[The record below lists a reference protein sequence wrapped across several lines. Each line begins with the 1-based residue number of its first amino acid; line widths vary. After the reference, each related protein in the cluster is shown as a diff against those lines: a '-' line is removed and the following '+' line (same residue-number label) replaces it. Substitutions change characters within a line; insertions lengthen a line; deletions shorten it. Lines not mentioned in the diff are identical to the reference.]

1 MELQLALAQALEVH
15 KDAILTFC
23 QDLVR
28 IASENPPGNH
38 YRECTDRLHLEL
50 DRLGLDHRV
59 VEAPIYQD
67 RPRYNIL
74 GFQGAGQRTLYFHGH
89 YDVVPA
95 QSREQFNPVARNG
108 RLYGRGATDMKS
120 GLAAMIYAAYLLKEQ
135 QVPLRGRLGLCLVAD
150 EETGGRG
157 GSAHLDQL
165 GLLGQDAV
173 AMLTPEPT
181 SGVIWNAN
189 RGAITLQVTVKGRA
203 AHVGLQHQG
212 VNAFERML
220 QVAAALQDLKAEVE
234 ARKTGYHIVPAAA
247 AHSILMLGGR
257 VEGGTNFNV
266 VPDACTFTVERRFNP
281 EEDLQA
287 EKARLFALF
296 EKVRQQGIP
305 LDVAVLQEGPSC
317 GIPADHPVALALAE
331 TAEAVTGK
339 RPDFEMCPGLL
350 ETRWYARKG
359 IPAFAYGPGFLEV
372 AHGPNEVV
380 DLERI
385 YQHTLI
391 YALTAARLLA
401 GSGQEQVWEAS
412 QTFQTLP

>member
-1 MELQLALAQALEVH
+1 MSRAVFTELQLALAQALGAH
-15 KDAILTFC
+15 RDAILTLC
-23 QDLVR
+23 HDLVR

-38 YRECTDRLHLEL
+38 YRECTDRLRLEL

-59 VEAPIYQD
+59 VEAHEVHD
-67 RPRYNIL
+67 RPRFNLL
-74 GFQGAGQRTLYFHGH
+74 GFHGEGRRTLYFHGH

-95 QSREQFNPVARNG
+95 QSREQFVPVVRNG
-108 RLYGRGATDMKS
+108 RLYGRGSTDMKS
-120 GLAAMIYAAYLLKEQ
+120 GLAAMIYAAYLLKELK
-135 QVPLRGRLGLCLVAD
+135 VPLRGRIGLCLVPD

-157 GSAHLDQL
+157 GSAYLDQL

-189 RGAITLQVTVKGRA
+189 RGAITLQVTVKGRS

-220 QVAAALQDLKAEVE
+220 RVARALQDLKAEVE
-234 ARKTGYHIVPAAA
+234 QRKTGYHVVPAGA

-266 VPDACTFTVERRFNP
+266 VPDACTFTVDRRFNP

-287 EKARLFALF
+287 EKARLSALF
-296 EKVRQQGIP
+296 DRLRQQEIP
-305 LDVAVLQEGPSC
+305 LEIDVLQEGPSC
-317 GIPADHPVALALAE
+317 GVAEDHPVALALAE

-339 RPDFEMCPGLL
+339 RPAFELCPGLL

-380 DLERI
+380 EIERI
-385 YQHTLI
+385 YQHTVI
-391 YALTAARLLA
+391 YALMAARLL
-401 GSGQEQVWEAS
+401 G
-412 QTFQTLP
+412 

>member
-1 MELQLALAQALEVH
+1 MALQQSLAQALAVR
-15 KDAILTFC
+15 KDSILTFC

-28 IASENPPGNH
+28 IASENPPGNQ
-38 YRECTDRLHLEL
+38 YRECTERLCLEL
-50 DRLGLDHRV
+50 DHLGLDHRV
-59 VEAPIYQD
+59 VEAPVYEG

-74 GFQGAGQRTLYFHGH
+74 GFHGTGPRTLYFHGH

-95 QSREQFNPVARNG
+95 QSREQFNPDVRNG
-108 RLYGRGATDMKS
+108 RLYGRGSTDMKS
-120 GLAAMIYAAYLLKEQ
+120 GLAAMIYAAYLLKELKA
-135 QVPLRGRLGLCLVAD
+135 PLRGRIGLCLVAD

-157 GSAHLDQL
+157 GSAYLDLL

-189 RGAITLQVTVKGRA
+189 RGAITLQVTVKGRP

-220 QVAAALQDLKAEVE
+220 KVAAALQDLKAEVE
-234 ARKTGYHIVPAAA
+234 KRTTGYAIVPAAA

-266 VPDACTFTVERRFNP
+266 VPDTCTFTVERRFNP
-281 EEDLQA
+281 EEDLDA
-287 EKARLFALF
+287 EKARLFAVF
-296 EKVRQQGIP
+296 EQVRRQGIE
-305 LDVAVLQEGPSC
+305 LEINVLQEGPSC
-317 GIPADHPVALALAE
+317 GIAANHPVALALAE

-339 RPDFEMCPGLL
+339 RPAFEMCPGLL

-380 DLERI
+380 DIERI
-385 YQHTLI
+385 YQHTII
-391 YALTAARLLA
+391 YALVAARLL
-401 GSGQEQVWEAS
+401 S
-412 QTFQTLP
+412 

>member
-1 MELQLALAQALEVH
+1 MELQRALSQALDAH

-28 IASENPPGNH
+28 IATENPPGNH
-38 YRECTDRLHLEL
+38 YRECTDRLRQELEC
-50 DRLGLDHRV
+50 LGIEHQV
-59 VEAPIYQD
+59 VEAPVD
-67 RPRYNIL
+67 RNRPCYNIL
-74 GFQGAGQRTLYFHGH
+74 GFHGSGQRTVYFHGH

-95 QSREQFNPVARNG
+95 QSPEQFNPVVRNG
-108 RLYGRGATDMKS
+108 RLYGRGSTDMKS
-120 GLAAMIYAAYLLKEQ
+120 GLAAMIYAAFLLKEQ
-135 QVPLRGRLGLCLVAD
+135 KVPLGGRTGLCLVAD

-157 GSAHLDQL
+157 GSAYLDQL
-165 GLLGQDAV
+165 GLLGHDAV

-189 RGAITLQVTVKGRA
+189 RGAITLRITVNGRA

-220 QVAAALQDLKAEVE
+220 QVAAALQKLKTEVE
-234 ARKTGYHIVPAAA
+234 ERKTCYPIVPVAA

-257 VEGGTNFNV
+257 VEGGSNFNV
-266 VPDACTFTVERRFNP
+266 VPNRCTFTVERRFNP
-281 EEDLQA
+281 EEDLET
-287 EKARLFALF
+287 EKAKLFAVF
-296 EKVRQQGIP
+296 EKVRQQGIL
-305 LDVAVLQEGPSC
+305 LDIEVLQEGLSS
-317 GIPADHPVALALAE
+317 GTAADHPVGLALAE
-331 TAEAVTGK
+331 TVETVTGK
-339 RPDFEMCPGLL
+339 RPSFEMCPGLL

-380 DLERI
+380 DIERI

-391 YALTAARLLA
+391 YALVAARLLA
-401 GSGQEQVWEAS
+401 R
-412 QTFQTLP
+412 

>member
-1 MELQLALAQALEVH
+1 MELQTALAGALDVH
-15 KDAILTFC
+15 RDAVLTFC

-38 YRECTDRLHLEL
+38 YRECTDRLRLEL
-50 DRLGLDHRV
+50 ERLGLDHRV
-59 VEAPIYQD
+59 VEAPPYQD

-74 GFQGAGQRTLYFHGH
+74 GFHGDMPRILYFHGH

-95 QSREQFNPVARNG
+95 QSREQFNPVVRNG
-108 RLYGRGATDMKS
+108 RLYGRGSTDMKS
-120 GLAAMIYAAYLLKEQ
+120 GLAAMIYATYLLKELK
-135 QVPLRGRLGLCLVAD
+135 VALRGRIGLCLVAD

-157 GSAHLDQL
+157 GSAYLDQL

-189 RGAITLQVTVKGRA
+189 RGAVTLQVTVKGRS

-212 VNAFERML
+212 VNAFDRML
-220 QVAAALQDLKAEVE
+220 QVAAALQALKAEVE
-234 ARKTGYHIVPAAA
+234 QRKTGYHIVPEAA

-266 VPDACTFTVERRFNP
+266 VPDTCTFTVERRFNP
-281 EEDLQA
+281 EEDLEA

-296 EKVRQQGIP
+296 EQVRQRGIQ
-305 LDVAVLQEGPSC
+305 LEIDVLQEGPSC
-317 GIPADHPVALALAE
+317 GVAEDHPVALALAK

-339 RPDFEMCPGLL
+339 RPAFEMCPGLL

-380 DLERI
+380 DIERI
-385 YQHTLI
+385 YQHTII
-391 YALTAARLLA
+391 YALMAARLL
-401 GSGQEQVWEAS
+401 S
-412 QTFQTLP
+412 

>member
-1 MELQLALAQALEVH
+1 MSRGIQMGLQPALAQALDVH
-15 KDAILTFC
+15 KDAVLTFC

-28 IASENPPGNH
+28 IATENPPGNQ
-38 YRECTDRLHLEL
+38 YRECTDHLRREL
-50 DRLGLDHRV
+50 DRLGLDHQV
-59 VEAPIYQD
+59 VEAPTEPS
-67 RPRYNIL
+67 RPGYNIL
-74 GFQGAGQRTLYFHGH
+74 GFHGAGQRTLYFHGH

-95 QSREQFNPVARNG
+95 QNREQFSPVVRNG
-108 RLYGRGATDMKS
+108 RLYGRGATDMKA
-120 GLAAMIYAAYLLKEQ
+120 GLAAMIYGTYLLKELN
-135 QVPLRGRLGLCLVAD
+135 VPLRGRVGLCLVAD

-157 GSAHLDQL
+157 GSAHLDRL
-165 GLLGQDAV
+165 GLLGLDAV

-220 QVAAALQDLKAEVE
+220 QVAAALQELKAEVE
-234 ARKTGYHIVPAAA
+234 RRQTGYHIVPAAA

-266 VPDACTFTVERRFNP
+266 VPEACTFTVERRFNP
-281 EEDLQA
+281 EEELEA
-287 EKARLFALF
+287 EKARLLAVL
-296 EKVRQQGIP
+296 EEARQQGIQ
-305 LDVAVLQEGPSC
+305 LEIDVLQEGPAC
-317 GIPADHPVALALAE
+317 GTAADHPVALALAE

-339 RPDFEMCPGLL
+339 RPAFEMCPGLL

-380 DLERI
+380 EIERI

-401 GSGQEQVWEAS
+401 
-412 QTFQTLP
+412 

>member
-1 MELQLALAQALEVH
+1 MLMGLQPVLAQALDDH

-23 QDLVR
+23 QDLIR
-28 IASENPPGNH
+28 IPSENPPGNH

-50 DRLGLDHRV
+50 DRLGLEHRL
-59 VEAPIYQD
+59 VEAPGD

-74 GFQGAGQRTLYFHGH
+74 GFHGTGQRTLYFHGH

-95 QSREQFNPVARNG
+95 QSREQFDPVLRNG
-108 RLYGRGATDMKS
+108 RLYGRGSTDMKA
-120 GLAAMIYAAYLLKEQ
+120 GLAAMVYAAYVLKKQ
-135 QVPLRGRLGLCLVAD
+135 KVPLCGRIGLCLVAD

-173 AMLTPEPT
+173 AMLTSEPT

-189 RGAITLQVTVKGRA
+189 RGAITLRVTVKGRP

-220 QVAAALQDLKAEVE
+220 QVAAALQALKAEVE
-234 ARKTGYHIVPAAA
+234 EHKTAYPIVPAAA

-257 VEGGTNFNV
+257 VEGGTNFNI
-266 VPDACTFTVERRFNP
+266 VPDTCAITVDRRFNP
-281 EEDLQA
+281 EEDLEV
-287 EKARLFALF
+287 EKGRLFALF
-296 EKVRQQGIP
+296 EKLRQQGIQ
-305 LDVAVLQEGPSC
+305 LEIEVLQEGAS
-317 GIPADHPVALALAE
+317 GGVAADHPVALALAE

-339 RPDFEMCPGLL
+339 RPAFEMCPGLL

-380 DLERI
+380 EIERI
-385 YQHTLI
+385 YQHTLV
-391 YALTAARLLA
+391 YALLAARLLA
-401 GSGQEQVWEAS
+401 
-412 QTFQTLP
+412 

>member
-1 MELQLALAQALEVH
+1 MPP
-15 KDAILTFC
+15 IC
-23 QDLVR
+23 SR
-28 IASENPPGNH
+28 NSWCPCGGASVCVWWPMRKP
-38 YRECTDRLHLEL
+38 
-50 DRLGLDHRV
+50 
-59 VEAPIYQD
+59 
-67 RPRYNIL
+67 
-74 GFQGAGQRTLYFHGH
+74 
-89 YDVVPA
+89 
-95 QSREQFNPVARNG
+95 
-108 RLYGRGATDMKS
+108 
-120 GLAAMIYAAYLLKEQ
+120 
-135 QVPLRGRLGLCLVAD
+135 
-150 EETGGRG
+150 GGRG

-220 QVAAALQDLKAEVE
+220 QVAAALQGLKAEVE
-234 ARKTGYHIVPAAA
+234 ERKTDYHIVPAAA

-281 EEDLQA
+281 EEDLEA
-287 EKARLFALF
+287 EKARLVAVL

-305 LDVAVLQEGPSC
+305 LEIDVLQEGPSC
-317 GIPADHPVALALAE
+317 GVAADHPVALALAE
-331 TAEAVTGK
+331 TVEAVTGK
-339 RPDFEMCPGLL
+339 RPAFEMCPGLL

-380 DLERI
+380 EIERI
-385 YQHTLI
+385 YQHTII
-391 YALTAARLLA
+391 YAIMAARLL
-401 GSGQEQVWEAS
+401 G
-412 QTFQTLP
+412 

>member
-1 MELQLALAQALEVH
+1 MELQPSLAQALDAH
-15 KDAILTFC
+15 KDAVLAFC

-28 IASENPPGNH
+28 IATENPPGNH
-38 YRECTDRLHLEL
+38 YHECTDRLRQEL
-50 DRLGLDHRV
+50 DRLGLDHQV
-59 VEAPIYQD
+59 VEAPGD
-67 RPRYNIL
+67 AGRPRYNVL
-74 GFQGAGQRTLYFHGH
+74 GFHGGGQRTVYFHGH

-95 QSREQFNPVARNG
+95 QSREQFHPTVRNG

-120 GLAAMIYAAYLLKEQ
+120 GLAAMIYATYMLKEL
-135 QVPLRGRLGLCLVAD
+135 QVPLRGRVGLCLVAD

-157 GSAHLDQL
+157 GSAYLDQI
-165 GLLGQDAV
+165 GLLGRDAA
-173 AMLTPEPT
+173 AMFTPEPT

-189 RGAITLQVTVKGRA
+189 RGAITLRVTVKGRS

-220 QVAAALQDLKAEVE
+220 HVAAALQGLKAEVE
-234 ARKTGYHIVPAAA
+234 GRTTGYPIVPAAA

-266 VPDACTFTVERRFNP
+266 VPDACTFTVDRRFNP
-281 EEDLQA
+281 EEDLEA
-287 EKARLFALF
+287 EKARLFAVL
-296 EKVRQQGIP
+296 EQVRQRGIP
-305 LDVAVLQEGPSC
+305 VDVEVLQEGPSS
-317 GIPADHPVALALAE
+317 GVAADHPVALALAE

-339 RPDFEMCPGLL
+339 RPAFEMCPGLL

-380 DLERI
+380 EIERI

-401 GSGQEQVWEAS
+401 
-412 QTFQTLP
+412 